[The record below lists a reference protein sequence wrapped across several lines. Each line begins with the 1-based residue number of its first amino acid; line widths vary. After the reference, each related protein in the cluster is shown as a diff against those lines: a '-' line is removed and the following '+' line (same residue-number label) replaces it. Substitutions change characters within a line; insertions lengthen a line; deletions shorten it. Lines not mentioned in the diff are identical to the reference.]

1 MDNTKQKRQSGYES
15 VLDGF
20 ASELGST
27 LDDLDFDWDS
37 PSAAGANGRMAN
49 EVDDF
54 SKAQNH
60 CISTTQYILWGTEK
74 PRSKRQVKHPNLIPL
89 SQYKTNKET
98 AQEEGRKYRRGSK
111 SKKKHGGGIF
121 NKIASGLTR
130 KPTRKLLVDNK
141 ELEVSSPITK
151 SGSIHSDDSSESDLS
166 VSQCDSESVD
176 SIEVQ
181 TQTTSSSQLE
191 SIPEVEGG
199 SDNPPRP
206 TPAPRR
212 GTPSPNPGSRPD
224 SPDFK
229 PSPARIP
236 EISATAPPE
245 NEKQETSAKPL
256 VISGETPNISTIV
269 TSSDEKQEI
278 PAILSPNVENLDPG
292 SVKSLDHLGLP
303 ELKSSDRTSSHE
315 SVGSASSTGSVHSE
329 EHGET
334 ADVTMVEV
342 MSEVAHTNPTYPVI
356 EEVIEPPPLEPSL
369 LKRNKT
375 LKWSGTRKAPA
386 LIREFTRRQ
395 KRKQKQ
401 SESSPTKSAES
412 QKAPKPSPRKKK
424 IESQSSESNDLGM
437 HSDDSFSDITALDIQ
452 PIEQKSEKN
461 KRDSAFIV
469 LSSLLP
475 PAPKLRRT
483 YSSKVRAYLQKMG
496 TNVNNALGF
505 AVTQFVEQ
513 SLKNKEQRP
522 LVLLHDV
529 RSFLT
534 DIKRYLISNPHLGL
548 VKKIQKIV
556 NYSSTVD
563 VEGAVDD
570 ALDKLVL
577 YPLHSLIYKCLVID
591 YTRSGQLK
599 DLEEAIALAKT
610 KTNQELGIR
619 DTVVPPD
626 AESLSLIKGHFAQ
639 LQRTYS
645 PYFKLKELLAAVTK
659 IYQSTKDLRVDDGSS
674 KAIGADDFLP
684 LLVYSIVHCDFVAA
698 DIEAQYIDGLLD
710 PALLVG
716 EGGYYLTTL
725 ISAVQVV
732 FSMKR
737 KETSLPSISDLQGFL
752 KVGISPINEDS
763 NKRLKKPDDDVV
775 LHKTL
780 HVPPAMT
787 ARNLCHMITRK
798 FNIEAPDDYCLH
810 VVANGIAHPLEPN
823 ECPQLVKMDLLTQ
836 FSATAFYFSYQRK
849 NPKQDQP
856 AQENNNT
863 FEELGD
869 IPEDQSKLVSND
881 PVPTLSSPKDQLS
894 LVNEDSVPS
903 PKNEEHVSS
912 PKKEESFS
920 SPKKEENFS
929 SSQKEDNVSSQ
940 TGENILPEVSVVDM
954 LEGKE
959 DVPEEG
965 LSQEDG
971 EKDEEDN
978 NPSFSQEDES
988 QHLLIT
994 QDHAYSLS
1002 EEHLPSIA
1010 TDKNI
1015 VKIKSLTPSHSSRQS
1030 NQPNTSF
1037 AYDLQRIRS
1046 CSSIEDVFT
1055 PVTQGMSH
1063 ANSQI
1068 SVASLTEFFEHKA
1081 TTPSLPN

>member
-1 MDNTKQKRQSGYES
+1 MLNAIEQAIALTIIYEVMTSLCRFLMDLRVNS
-15 VLDGF
+15 VQR
-20 ASELGST
+20 ST
-27 LDDLDFDWDS
+27 IWTLIGILHLLLVLMEEWQMKWMT
-37 PSAAGANGRMAN
+37 SAKG
-49 EVDDF
+49 
-54 SKAQNH
+54 QNH

-74 PRSKRQVKHPNLIPL
+74 LRSKRQVKRPNLIPL

-141 ELEVSSPITK
+141 ELEVSSPISK

-176 SIEVQ
+176 SIEVP
-181 TQTTSSSQLE
+181 TQTTSSPQLE
-191 SIPEVEGG
+191 SIPEVEGGG

-224 SPDFK
+224 SPDSK

-236 EISATAPPE
+236 EINATAPPE
-245 NEKQETSAKPL
+245 NEKQETPATAP
-256 VISGETPNISTIV
+256 VASGETSKINTVV

-278 PAILSPNVENLDPG
+278 PAIVSPNAENLDPG
-292 SVKSLDHLGLP
+292 SVKSLDHLDLP
-303 ELKSSDRTSSHE
+303 ELKSSDRSSSHE

-334 ADVTMVEV
+334 ADVTMAEV
-342 MSEVAHTNPTYPVI
+342 MSEVAHTNPTYPVV
-356 EEVIEPPPLEPSL
+356 EKVIEAPPLEPSL

-395 KRKQKQ
+395 RRKQKQ

-424 IESQSSESNDLGM
+424 MESQSSESNDLGM
-437 HSDDSFSDITALDIQ
+437 HSDDSFSDIAALDIQ
-452 PIEQKSEKN
+452 PTEQKLEKN

-522 LVLLHDV
+522 LVLLHDI

-556 NYSSTVD
+556 NHSSTVD

-599 DLEEAIALAKT
+599 DLEEAIALAKM
-610 KTNQELGIR
+610 KSNQELGIR

-659 IYQSTKDLRVDDGSS
+659 IYQSTKDLRADDGSS

-763 NKRLKKPDDDVV
+763 NKHLKKPDDDVV

-836 FSATAFYFSYQRK
+836 FPATAFYFSYQRK

-856 AQENNNT
+856 TDQTQDNNNPS
-863 FEELGD
+863 EELGD
-869 IPEDQSKLVSND
+869 IPEDQSNLVSDD
-881 PVPTLSSPKDQLS
+881 PVPTLSPPEDQLS
-894 LVNEDSVPS
+894 LVDE
-903 PKNEEHVSS
+903 SS
-912 PKKEESFS
+912 T
-920 SPKKEENFS
+920 
-929 SSQKEDNVSSQ
+929 SQKEDNVSSQ
-940 TGENILPEVSVVDM
+940 IGEKILPQVSGEDIV
-954 LEGKE
+954 EIKE
-959 DVPEEG
+959 DAPKED
-965 LSQEDG
+965 LIQEDG
-971 EKDEEDN
+971 EKEGEDN
-978 NPSFSQEDES
+978 NPSLSLEDETP
-988 QHLLIT
+988 HLLTIE
-994 QDHAYSLS
+994 DHVHSLS
-1002 EEHLPSIA
+1002 EEHLPSIPI
-1010 TDKNI
+1010 DKNI
-1015 VKIKSLTPSHSSRQS
+1015 VKIKSLTPSHSPRQS
-1030 NQPNTSF
+1030 NQPDTSF

-1055 PVTQGMSH
+1055 PITQGMSH

-1081 TTPSLPN
+1081 TTPSLTN